1 MSREVICRRLSLQCG
16 VSYEELCRLSVE
28 VKLPWCGVVLS
39 GSCKGLC
46 WNEGLYTQCV
56 RECVSEY
63 CVECSVKRKGGC
75 WLGSVYERKNSV
87 IGEYVVGGRVEVS
100 YLKVMKKHGITR
112 EMAERS
118 ARAEGVII
126 PEKHFEERIE
136 EKRGRGRPRQKKE
149 VVEVCE
155 VVEKRG
161 RGRPRK
167 EKSVKSNSEGEE
179 LIALLIK
186 AEEVEVEVEGEEE
199 EIEVNKIELEGKM
212 YLISKLDNILYDFV
226 SHEEIGKWNENEK
239 KIE

>member
-16 VSYEELCRLSVE
+16 VSYDELCRLSVE
-28 VKLPWCGVVLS
+28 VKLPWCGVVS
-39 GSCKGLC
+39 VESCKGLC

-56 RECVSEY
+56 RECKSEY

-87 IGEYVVGGRVEVS
+87 IGEYVVLGRVEVS

-136 EKRGRGRPRQKKE
+136 EKRCRGRPRQKK
-149 VVEVCE
+149 EVCE

-186 AEEVEVEVEGEEE
+186 AEEVEEEE
-199 EIEVNKIELEGKM
+199 DEIEVKKIELEGKM
-212 YLISKLDNILYDFV
+212 YLISKKDNILYDFV
-226 SHEEIGKWNENEK
+226 SHEEIGKWNEKENKMEV
-239 KIE
+239 I